1 MKVAL
6 LQLHPLDT
14 ADSADPGWLAQIA
27 RNLGDLG
34 VEIVVLPELILP
46 GYNRPDAHRDLS
58 QSLDGQ
64 WVQQISQIA
73 RDADLAIVFGWAE
86 RVGDQVYNAASFIGA
101 DGALRGH
108 YRKIQLF
115 GPMERQSFKHGTDT
129 PPVFEYRGHRIGM
142 LVCYDIE
149 FPEHARSLAQHGAEI
164 LVVPTANPDGYD
176 HVQDFLVPA
185 RANENAVSI
194 IYANYIGPDGDM
206 TFGGGSVIVGPNG
219 RPLASA
225 GRSAAIL
232 IADLPKRTDF
242 ADGALSTQL
251 SELRR

>member
-6 LQLHPLDT
+6 LQLSPRDP
-14 ADSADPGWLAQIA
+14 ADSNDPGWLTPIA
-27 RNLGDLG
+27 RSLGNLG
-34 VEIVVLPELILP
+34 VELLVLPELILP

-58 QSLDGQ
+58 QPMSGQ
-64 WVQQISQIA
+64 WLQRISEIA
-73 RDADLAIVFGWAE
+73 RDAGLAITFGWAE
-86 RVGDQVYNAASFIGA
+86 RSGDQVYNAASFIGA
-101 DGALRGH
+101 DGSLRGH

-115 GPMERQSFKHGTDT
+115 GPMERQSFCHGTDT

-176 HVQDFLVPA
+176 HVQDLLVPT

-194 IYANYIGPDGDM
+194 IYANYIGADGDL

-225 GRSAAIL
+225 GKVETIL

-242 ADGALSTQL
+242 PEGALSTQL